1 MDKVWVLVDIY
12 GNIEAVCE
20 TMRDFLCLMEI
31 RQDLSEKYYIEDELQ
46 LIRITLDELEKALH

>member
-20 TMRDFLCLMEI
+20 TMRDFLYLMEI

-46 LIRITLDELEKALH
+46 LIRITLDELEKALY

>member
-46 LIRITLDELEKALH
+46 LIRITLDELEKALY

>member
-1 MDKVWVLVDIY
+1 MNKVWVLVDIY

-46 LIRITLDELEKALH
+46 LIRITLDELEKALY

>member
-1 MDKVWVLVDIY
+1 MDKVWILVDIY

-20 TMRDFLCLMEI
+20 TMRDFLCLMDI
-31 RQDLSEKYYIEDELQ
+31 REDLSEKYYIEDELQ

>member
-1 MDKVWVLVDIY
+1 MNKVWVLVDIY

-46 LIRITLDELEKALH
+46 LIRITIDELEKALY

>member
-46 LIRITLDELEKALH
+46 LIQITLDELEKALY